1 MTHAKTYLKLTAL
14 CFFSIGAFSIGTIT
28 PAVAESKAASTH
40 TEGKVIDIINVTSY
54 TYVQVQTKKSK
65 VWVAAPTTD
74 IKKGAVIRFSTKM
87 PMENFHSDSIDKTF
101 PIIYFVNRLTS
112 DADANKTASTKKSSP
127 HTKTKSTG
135 KKIVGIEKVKNG
147 KTITEIYA
155 EKEALKTK
163 IINIRGKVTR
173 FSADIMGSNWLH
185 VQDSSSTKDLTVTTK
200 AKVAVGDI
208 VIIEGKLSVNKDFGH
223 GYVYPVIVEDAK
235 ITKEK

>member
-14 CFFSIGAFSIGTIT
+14 CFSIGAFNLGTIT
-28 PAVAESKAASTH
+28 PAVAESKATSTQ

-65 VWVAAPTTD
+65 IWVAAPTTD

-101 PIIYFVNRLTS
+101 PIIYFVNRLNS
-112 DADANKTASTKKSSP
+112 DADKTSSTKKSSP

-163 IINIRGKVTR
+163 IIKVRGKVTR

-185 VQDSSSTKDLTVTTK
+185 LQDSSGTKDLTVTTK
-200 AKVAVGDI
+200 AKAVVGDI
-208 VIIEGKLSVNKDFGH
+208 VIIEGKLLVNKDFGH

-235 ITKEK
+235 ITKGK